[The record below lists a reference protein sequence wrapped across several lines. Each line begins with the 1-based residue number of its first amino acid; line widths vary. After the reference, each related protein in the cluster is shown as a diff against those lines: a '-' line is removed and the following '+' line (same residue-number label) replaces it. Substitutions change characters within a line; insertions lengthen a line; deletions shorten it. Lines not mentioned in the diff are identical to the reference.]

1 MSRIQLLPSDIVE
14 RRLQKATYMLDEICA
29 NPGRASLH
37 RANLRTIEVQIDLS
51 GMAIGD
57 FLDNYFRKKYSPAQ
71 VAEAPAPM
79 QVARS
84 VETAAYTCAGCQ
96 KTFDNPKA
104 FQGHGQSRC
113 LQKRVAAAVAKA

>member
-1 MSRIQLLPSDIVE
+1 MSSFPLTPSDIAE
-14 RRLQKATYMLDEICA
+14 RRLQKATHLLDEIVA

-51 GMAIGD
+51 GAAIGD
-57 FLDNYFRKKYSPAQ
+57 FLDNYFRKKYSPVQ

-79 QVARS
+79 QV
-84 VETAAYTCAGCQ
+84 EAAMYKCAGCQ
-96 KTFDNPKA
+96 RTFDNPKA

-113 LQKRVAAAVAKA
+113 LKKSKVR